1 MIDKL
6 VKNWETFIENVDKR
20 KLFWALNIGIFIF
33 YFIYFFVI
41 CQSSYSADDLFN
53 ANAKAVDYMQGDS
66 VLNLT
71 FRQMK
76 IWMDV
81 GRFFP
86 FSNYVYLLFAYVVP
100 TRFSY
105 KFLIFLTVYLNN
117 LLFAKCIGKITKS
130 KEISLLTMMLFPMC
144 IQLTCDFDSAL
155 YCFHMLMELVI
166 MWSTIS
172 LLFVFQYLD
181 KIEKGVKKIRNY
193 WYLIASALSLCL
205 AVGTY
210 EVGYIMAAF
219 IGLGVWAYTGKI
231 GKTLKVL
238 IPDIIVYLAMLY
250 GNYWFRTNATT
261 IGYDGIAI
269 NFNLKK
275 IGLAFLKQCYSTIPF
290 ANLAAAK
297 MHNAGYS
304 IRTLL
309 SGFRVRDIFMV
320 ILYLAIM
327 ITVYILI
334 NKKIKDIKNLKFVFF
349 LGCALFVFPGIL
361 ISFVIRYQ
369 NMSWGE
375 GHLSN
380 YIQSFGL
387 LLILVT
393 IIIKMLRGQ
402 KKQKTKNIIIITL
415 VCLSSVVLLGQQ
427 MDARASVEYRY
438 QIYGYPRDNVT
449 AACKMGLLD
458 DVEQKNLVFTASGYI
473 FDQIDTSGLYTV
485 AAKRHIQAISHNQ
498 IISILTEKYGEKS
511 IYQLEDKAE
520 TFYAVTSYA
529 EADYGYAIAGKC
541 TKVVL
546 DKDEKNVISL
556 IVESPL
562 IYINNRYNIDTS
574 KWELIKQNG
583 NESIY
588 RMNNIKIDLFNY
600 NIQ

>member
-1 MIDKL
+1 MINRL
-6 VKNWETFIENVDKR
+6 VKNWKNFIETMDER
-20 KLFWALNIGIFIF
+20 KLFWALNIGILIF
-33 YFIYFFVI
+33 YLIYFFII

-66 VLNLT
+66 VLKLT
-71 FRQMK
+71 IRQMK

-105 KFLIFLTVYLNN
+105 KLLILLTVYLNN

-130 KEISLLTMMLFPMC
+130 KEIGFMTMMLFPMC

-155 YCFHMLMELVI
+155 YCFHMLMQLVL

-172 LLFVFQYLD
+172 LLLVLKYLD
-181 KIEKGVKKIRNY
+181 KIQNGVKRIGNY
-193 WYLIASALSLCL
+193 WYLIASAFSLCL

-238 IPDIIVYLAMLY
+238 IPDIIMYVIMLY
-250 GNYWFRTNATT
+250 GNYWFRTNASA
-261 IGYDGIAI
+261 IGYDGITI
-269 NFNLKK
+269 NFDVKK
-275 IGLAFLKQCYSTIPF
+275 IALAFLKQCYSTIPF
-290 ANLAAAK
+290 ANLAASK
-297 MHNAGYS
+297 MHHAGYS

-309 SGFRVRDIFMV
+309 SEFRVRDIIMV
-320 ILYLAIM
+320 ILYIAIM

-334 NKKIKDIKNLKFVFF
+334 EKKIKDIKNLKFVFF
-349 LGCALFVFPGIL
+349 IGCSLFVFPGIL
-361 ISFVIRYQ
+361 IAFVSRYQ

-393 IIIKMLRGQ
+393 IIIKILKNSKPKM
-402 KKQKTKNIIIITL
+402 KKIIAIIL
-415 VCLSSVVLLGQQ
+415 VCISVGVLLLQQ
-427 MDARASVEYRY
+427 MEARASVEYKY
-438 QIYGYPRDNVT
+438 QIYGYSRDNVT
-449 AACKMGLLD
+449 AACKMGVLD
-458 DVEQKNLVFTASGYI
+458 DIEQKNLVFAASGYI

-485 AAKRHIQAISHNQ
+485 AAKRHIQAVAHGE
-498 IISILTEKYGEKS
+498 IIGVLNEKFGSKPS
-511 IYQLEDKAE
+511 YQLENE
-520 TFYAVTSYA
+520 TERFYAVTSYA
-529 EADYGYAIAGKC
+529 DASGGYVIVGKC
-541 TKVVL
+541 IKVALDNTK
-546 DKDEKNVISL
+546 EHVISMT
-556 IVESPL
+556 VESPL
-562 IYINNRYNIDTS
+562 IYIKNRENIDTS
-574 KWELIKQNG
+574 NWELVKQEG

-588 RMNNIKIDLFNY
+588 RMNNIKIDLINY

>member
-1 MIDKL
+1 MINKL
-6 VKNWETFIENVDKR
+6 VKNGKSLIESVDGR
-20 KLFWALNIGIFIF
+20 KLFWILNIGIFIF
-33 YFIYFFVI
+33 YLFYFYVI

-53 ANAKAVDYMQGDS
+53 ANAKAVDYIQGDS
-66 VLNLT
+66 VLKLT
-71 FRQMK
+71 IRQMK

-117 LLFAKCIGKITKS
+117 LLFAKCMGKITKS
-130 KEISLLTMMLFPMC
+130 KEISLITMMLFPMC

-155 YCFHMLMELVI
+155 YCFHMLMQLVL
-166 MWSTIS
+166 MWSMIS
-172 LLFVFQYLD
+172 LLLIFKYLD
-181 KIEKGVKKIRNY
+181 KIEKGAKRIGNY
-193 WYLIASALSLCL
+193 WYLIASAFCLCL

-219 IGLGVWAYTGKI
+219 LGLGVWAYTGKI

-238 IPDIIVYLAMLY
+238 IPDIIAYVLMLY
-250 GNYWFRTNATT
+250 GNYWFRTNAAT

-269 NFNLKK
+269 NFDIKK
-275 IGLAFLKQCYSTIPF
+275 IALTFVKQCYSTLPF
-290 ANLAAAK
+290 ANQVAAR
-297 MHNAGYS
+297 MHNAAYLTK
-304 IRTLL
+304 TLL
-309 SGFRVRDIFMV
+309 SEFRGRDIIMV
-320 ILYLAIM
+320 VLYVAIM
-327 ITVYILI
+327 ITIYILI

-349 LGCALFVFPGIL
+349 IGCALFVFPGIL
-361 ISFVIRYQ
+361 ISFVGRYQ
-369 NMSWGE
+369 DMSWGE

-387 LLILVT
+387 LLILLT
-393 IIIKMLRGQ
+393 IIIRIFRKCKPNVR
-402 KKQKTKNIIIITL
+402 KVITIIL
-415 VCLSSVVLLGQQ
+415 VCLSVGVLLGQQ
-427 MDARASVEYRY
+427 MVARASVEYRY

-449 AACKMGLLD
+449 AACKMGLFD
-458 DVEQKNLVFTASGYI
+458 EVEQKNLVFTASNYI
-473 FDQIDTSGLYTV
+473 FDQIDTSSLYTM
-485 AAKRHIQAISHNQ
+485 AAKRHIQAVSHNQ
-498 IISILTEKYGEKS
+498 IVSILDEKFGLKS
-511 IYQLEDKAE
+511 IYQLQDETE

-529 EADYGYAIAGKC
+529 VADYGYVIAGKC

-546 DKDEKNVISL
+546 DKAKENVDSM

-562 IYINNRYNIDTS
+562 IYINNRDSIDTS

-588 RMNNIKIDLFNY
+588 RMNNTEIDLFNY

>member
-1 MIDKL
+1 MVNKL
-6 VKNWETFIENVDKR
+6 VKKWENFIESVDQR
-20 KLFWALNIGIFIF
+20 KLFWALNIGIFTF
-33 YFIYFFVI
+33 YLIYFFVI

-66 VLNLT
+66 VLKLT
-71 FRQMK
+71 MRQMK

-105 KFLIFLTVYLNN
+105 KLLIVLTVYLNN

-130 KEISLLTMMLFPMC
+130 KEISYITMMLFPMC
-144 IQLTCDFDSAL
+144 IQLTSDFDSAL
-155 YCFHMLMELVI
+155 YCFHMLMQLVL

-172 LLFVFQYLD
+172 LLFIFRYLD
-181 KIEKGVKKIRNY
+181 KIEKGVKKIGNY

-231 GKTLKVL
+231 GKALKVL
-238 IPDIIVYLAMLY
+238 IPDIIAYILMLY
-250 GNYWFRTNATT
+250 GNYWFRTNAAT
-261 IGYDGIAI
+261 IGYDGISI
-269 NFNLKK
+269 NFDIEK
-275 IGLAFLKQCYSTIPF
+275 IVLTFVKQCYSTIPF
-290 ANLAAAK
+290 ANLIAARIQ
-297 MHNAGYS
+297 NAGYS
-304 IRTLL
+304 TKILL
-309 SGFRVRDIFMV
+309 SKFRVRDIVMI
-320 ILYLAIM
+320 ILYLAII

-334 NKKIKDIKNLKFVFF
+334 NKKLKDIKNLKFVFF
-349 LGCALFVFPGIL
+349 TGCALYVFPGLL
-361 ISFVIRYQ
+361 ISFVGRYQ
-369 NMSWGE
+369 DMYWGE

-387 LLILVT
+387 LLILIT
-393 IIIKMLRGQ
+393 IIIKIFRNSKPNVKRVMA
-402 KKQKTKNIIIITL
+402 IIL
-415 VCLSSVVLLGQQ
+415 VCISVGVLLGQQ
-427 MDARASVEYRY
+427 MEARASVEYRY

-449 AACKMGLLD
+449 AACKMGLMD
-458 DVEQKNLVFTASGYI
+458 DVEQSNIVFATSGYI

-485 AAKRHIQAISHNQ
+485 AAKRHIQVMSHGQ
-498 IISILTEKYGEKS
+498 IVSILNEKYGLKS
-511 IYQLEDKAE
+511 LYQLDNESE
-520 TFYAVTSYA
+520 NIYAVTSYA
-529 EADYGYAIAGKC
+529 EADYGYAIVGRC

-546 DKDEKNVISL
+546 DKAEVNAISI

-562 IYINNRYNIDTS
+562 IYINNRESIDTS
-574 KWELIKQNG
+574 KWELIKQDG

-588 RMNNIKIDLFNY
+588 RMNNTKIDLLNY

>member
-1 MIDKL
+1 MVNKL
-6 VKNWETFIENVDKR
+6 VKKWEYFIESVDQR
-20 KLFWALNIGIFIF
+20 KLFWALNIGIFSF
-33 YFIYFFVI
+33 YLIYFFVI

-66 VLNLT
+66 VLKLT
-71 FRQMK
+71 MRQMK

-86 FSNYVYLLFAYVVP
+86 FSNYVYLLFAYFVP

-105 KFLIFLTVYLNN
+105 KLLIVVTVYLNN

-130 KEISLLTMMLFPMC
+130 KEISYITMMLFPMC
-144 IQLTCDFDSAL
+144 IQLTSDFDSAL
-155 YCFHMLMELVI
+155 YCFHMLMQLVL

-172 LLFVFQYLD
+172 LLFIFRYLD
-181 KIEKGVKKIRNY
+181 KIEKGVKKIGNY

-238 IPDIIVYLAMLY
+238 IPDIIAYILMLY
-250 GNYWFRTNATT
+250 GNYWFRTNAAT
-261 IGYDGIAI
+261 IGYDGISI
-269 NFNLKK
+269 NFNIEK
-275 IGLAFLKQCYSTIPF
+275 IVLTFMKQCYSTIPF
-290 ANLAAAK
+290 ANLVAARIQ
-297 MHNAGYS
+297 NAGYS
-304 IRTLL
+304 TRILL
-309 SGFRVRDIFMV
+309 SKFRVRDIVMI
-320 ILYLAIM
+320 ILYFAIM

-334 NKKIKDIKNLKFVFF
+334 NKKLKDIKNLKFVFF
-349 LGCALFVFPGIL
+349 IGCALFVFPGLL
-361 ISFVIRYQ
+361 ISFVGRYQ
-369 NMSWGE
+369 DMYWGE

-387 LLILVT
+387 LLILIT
-393 IIIKMLRGQ
+393 IIIKILRNSKPNV
-402 KKQKTKNIIIITL
+402 KKVMTIIL
-415 VCLSSVVLLGQQ
+415 VCISAVVLLGQQ
-427 MDARASVEYRY
+427 MEARASVDYRY

-449 AACKMGLLD
+449 AACKMGLMD
-458 DVEQKNLVFTASGYI
+458 DVEQSNVVFASSGYI
-473 FDQIDTSGLYTV
+473 FDQLDTSGLYTV
-485 AAKRHIQAISHNQ
+485 AAKRHIQVVSHGEMV
-498 IISILTEKYGEKS
+498 SILNEKYGLKS
-511 IYQLEDKAE
+511 IYQLENE
-520 TFYAVTSYA
+520 SENFYAVTSYA
-529 EADYGYAIAGKC
+529 EANYGYAIVGRC

-546 DKDEKNVISL
+546 DKAKENTISI

-562 IYINNRYNIDTS
+562 IYINNRESIDTS
-574 KWELIKQNG
+574 KWELIKKDG

-588 RMNNIKIDLFNY
+588 RMNNTNIDLLNY

>member
-1 MIDKL
+1 MINKL
-6 VKNWETFIENVDKR
+6 VKNWENFIESVDER

-33 YFIYFFVI
+33 YLIYFFII

-53 ANAKAVDYMQGDS
+53 SNAKAVDYIQGDS
-66 VLNLT
+66 VLKLT
-71 FRQMK
+71 IRQMK

-86 FSNYVYLLFAYVVP
+86 FSNYVYLLFAYVTP

-105 KFLIFLTVYLNN
+105 KLLIFLTVYLNN

-130 KEISLLTMMLFPMC
+130 KEISLITMMLFPMC

-155 YCFHMLMELVI
+155 YCFHMLMELVL

-172 LLFVFQYLD
+172 LLFVFKYLD
-181 KIEKGVKKIRNY
+181 KIETGVKKVGNY

-238 IPDIIVYLAMLY
+238 IPDIIVYLLMLY
-250 GNYWFRTNATT
+250 GNYWFRTNAVA
-261 IGYDGIAI
+261 IGYDGISI
-269 NFNLKK
+269 NFDIKK
-275 IGLAFLKQCYSTIPF
+275 IVFAFLKQCYSTIPF
-290 ANLAAAK
+290 ANFAAAR

-304 IRTLL
+304 TRTLL
-309 SGFRVRDIFMV
+309 SEFRMRDIVMV
-320 ILYLAIM
+320 ALYLAIM
-327 ITVYILI
+327 ITVYLLI
-334 NKKIKDIKNLKFVFF
+334 NKRIKDIKNLKFVFF
-349 LGCALFVFPGIL
+349 SGCSLFVFPGLL

-393 IIIKMLRGQ
+393 IIIQILRNT
-402 KKQKTKNIIIITL
+402 KPKLKNIIIIIL
-415 VCLSSVVLLGQQ
+415 VCISAIVLLGQQ
-427 MDARASVEYRY
+427 MEARASVEYRY

-498 IISILTEKYGEKS
+498 IVTILNEKYGAKS
-511 IYQLEDKAE
+511 IYQLEEEAE

-546 DKDEKNVISL
+546 DKANENVISM

-562 IYINNRYNIDTS
+562 IYINNRENIDTS
-574 KWELIKQNG
+574 QWELIKQNG

-588 RMNNIKIDLFNY
+588 RMDNVKIDLFNY